1 MIYIRLLQNMA
12 VIALAAYLYNQLNLF
27 KSFIKKGQ
35 TFRDKIIM
43 VIFFSALS
51 IIGTY
56 MGISVGGDALANTR
70 PIGAIT
76 AGYIGGPIMGA
87 VVGSIAG
94 VHRYF
99 NGGSTAI
106 ACGISTVVEGIIG
119 GIFRRM
125 SKSNEI
131 KPKNAFVASIIAEIL
146 QMIIIIFVTKPYS
159 YAVTLEKIIAIPMI
173 VINSIGTAIFVNIV
187 KNAMDDYNK
196 LGAIQAQKALNI
208 AKKTIEYT
216 KKGLNNETSMK
227 ISEILCKMSNVS
239 GAVISTKNEIFSYY
253 GEEID
258 EKDLKSKIDDFY
270 LKSDVDKPLQILK
283 FTCTKMPKR
292 RNFGINKFLVSRWLS
307 FISNYSAENYNLFLA
322 PIVINNQTE
331 GIIGM
336 ELKNAKGIDEY
347 FGEFLSELSSLL
359 SMQMELY
366 ELNEKVTVL
375 KDSELKV
382 LRAQIE
388 PHFLFN
394 TLNTISSFCRTNPLK
409 ARELIIDLSN
419 YFRKS
424 LNKGEF
430 AEIDEELEMLKSYI
444 SIEKARYGDRL
455 SVYFYIQKDIG
466 HYKIPS
472 FIIQPIIE
480 NSIIHGVL
488 KKADGGNVIVKAEKD
503 LGCIKFIIEDNG
515 IGMNTERC
523 NEVVNNWPGTG
534 LRNVNSRLK
543 LLYNNGL
550 QISSSENDGTT
561 VVFTIPMKEVHKV
574 E

>member
-1 MIYIRLLQNMA
+1 MIYVRLLQNMA
-12 VIALAAYLYNQLNLF
+12 VTALAAYLYNQLNLF
-27 KSFIKKGQ
+27 KNFIKEKQ
-35 TFRDKIIM
+35 TFKDKIIM
-43 VIFFSALS
+43 FIFFSVLS

-56 MGISVGGDALANTR
+56 MGINVGGDALANTR

-76 AGYIGGPIMGA
+76 AGYIGGPIVGA
-87 VVGSIAG
+87 VVGIIAG

-99 NGGSTAI
+99 NGGATAI
-106 ACGISTVVEGIIG
+106 ACSISTVLEGVIG

-125 SKSNEI
+125 AKNNEI
-131 KPKNAFVASIIAEIL
+131 KPKDAFVASIIAEIV
-146 QMIIIIFVTKPYS
+146 QMIIIILIAKPYS
-159 YAVTLEKIIAIPMI
+159 YAVDLEKIIAIPMI

-187 KNAMDDYNK
+187 KNAMDNYNK

-216 KKGLNNETSMK
+216 KKGINSETSMK
-227 ISEILCKMSNVS
+227 ISEILCKMANVS
-239 GAVISTKNEIFSYY
+239 GAVISMKDGVFSYY
-253 GEEID
+253 GEKID
-258 EKDLKSKIDDFY
+258 ENDLKSKINDFY
-270 LKSDVDKPLQILK
+270 LKSDVN
-283 FTCTKMPKR
+283 T
-292 RNFGINKFLVSRWLS
+292 
-307 FISNYSAENYNLFLA
+307 YSIENQAKNYNFFFA
-322 PIVINNQTE
+322 PITINNKID
-331 GIIGM
+331 GVIGM
-336 ELKNAKGIDEY
+336 ELKDSKSVNEY

-359 SMQMELY
+359 SMQMELF
-366 ELNEKVTVL
+366 ELNEKVTIL
-375 KDSELKV
+375 KDSELKA

-394 TLNTISSFCRTNPLK
+394 TLNTIASFCRTNPLK

-430 AEIDEELEMLKSYI
+430 VELDEEIEMLNSYI

-455 SVYFYIQKDIG
+455 RVYFYIQKDIG
-466 HYKIPS
+466 NFKIPS

-488 KKADGGNVIVKAEKD
+488 KRADGGKVIVKAEKALD
-503 LGCIKFIIEDNG
+503 CIKFTIEDNG
-515 IGMNTERC
+515 IGMNIERY

-543 LLYNNGL
+543 LLYNSHGL
-550 QISSSENDGTT
+550 LMSSSEDKGTT
-561 VVFTIPMKEVHKV
+561 VIFKIPMKEVHKV

>member
-27 KSFIKKGQ
+27 KSFIKKEQ
-35 TFRDKIIM
+35 TFRDKIFM
-43 VIFFSALS
+43 VIFFSILS

-56 MGISVGGDALANTR
+56 MGINVGGDALANTR

-87 VVGSIAG
+87 VVGIIAG

-106 ACGISTVVEGIIG
+106 ACGVSTVIEGVIG
-119 GIFRRM
+119 GIFRKM

-131 KPKNAFVASIIAEIL
+131 KPKNAFLAGIIAEIF
-146 QMIIIIFVTKPYS
+146 QMIIIIFVVKPYS
-159 YAVTLEKIIAIPMI
+159 YAVNLEKIIAIPMI
-173 VINSIGTAIFVNIV
+173 IINSIGTAIFVDIV
-187 KNAMDDYNK
+187 KNAIDDYNK

-216 KKGLNNETSMK
+216 KKGLSNETSMK

-239 GAVISTKNEIFSYY
+239 GAVISMKNGVFSYY

-258 EKDLKSKIDDFY
+258 ENDLKSKINDFY
-270 LKSDVDKPLQILK
+270 LKSDVNTYSIENSAKSY
-283 FTCTKMPKR
+283 
-292 RNFGINKFLVSRWLS
+292 NF
-307 FISNYSAENYNLFLA
+307 FLA
-322 PIVINNQTE
+322 PVIINSKIN
-331 GIIGM
+331 GVIGL
-336 ELKNAKGIDEY
+336 ELKNAKGVNEY

-359 SMQMELY
+359 SMQMELF
-366 ELNEKVTVL
+366 ELNEKVAVL
-375 KDSELKV
+375 KDSELKA

-430 AEIDEELEMLKSYI
+430 VELDEEVEMLKSYI

-488 KKADGGNVIVKAEKD
+488 KRADGGNVIVKAETALD
-503 LGCIKFIIEDNG
+503 CIKFTIEDNG
-515 IGMNTERC
+515 IGMKTERY

-543 LLYNNGL
+543 LLYNSSSGL
-550 QISSSENDGTT
+550 QISSVEDKGTM
-561 VVFTIPMKEVHKV
+561 VMFAIPMKEVHKH

>member
-1 MIYIRLLQNMA
+1 MIYVRLLQNMA
-12 VIALAAYLYNQLNLF
+12 VTALAAYLYNQLNLF
-27 KSFIKKGQ
+27 KSFIKKEQ

-94 VHRYF
+94 IHRYF
-99 NGGSTAI
+99 NGGSTAM
-106 ACGISTVVEGIIG
+106 ACGISTVVEGVVG
-119 GIFRRM
+119 GIFRKM
-125 SKSNEI
+125 SKSDEI
-131 KPKNAFVASIIAEIL
+131 KPKNAFWASIIAEIF
-146 QMIIIIFVTKPYS
+146 QVIIIIFVVKPYS
-159 YAVTLEKIIAIPMI
+159 YAVNLEKIIAIPMI

-216 KKGLNNETSMK
+216 KKGISNETSMK

-239 GAVISTKNEIFSYY
+239 GAVISTKDGVFSYY

-258 EKDLKSKIDDFY
+258 EKDLKNKINDFY
-270 LKSDVDKPLQILK
+270 LKSDVNTYSIENSA
-283 FTCTKMPKR
+283 KR
-292 RNFGINKFLVSRWLS
+292 YNF
-307 FISNYSAENYNLFLA
+307 FLA
-322 PIVINNQTE
+322 PVIINNKID
-331 GIIGM
+331 GIIGL
-336 ELKNAKGIDEY
+336 ELKNVKGVNEY
-347 FGEFLSELSSLL
+347 FSEFLSELSSLL
-359 SMQMELY
+359 SMQMELF
-366 ELNEKVTVL
+366 ELNEKVAVL
-375 KDSELKV
+375 KDSELKA

-430 AEIDEELEMLKSYI
+430 AELDEEVEMLKSYI

-455 SVYFYIQKDIG
+455 SVCFYIQKDIG

-488 KKADGGNVIVKAEKD
+488 KRADGGKVIVKAEKALD
-503 LGCIKFIIEDNG
+503 CIKFTIEDNG
-515 IGMNTERC
+515 VGMKPERC
-523 NEVVNNWPGTG
+523 NEVVSNWPGTG

-550 QISSSENDGTT
+550 QISSSENNGTT
-561 VVFTIPMKEVHKV
+561 VVFTIPMKEVRKV

>member
-1 MIYIRLLQNMA
+1 MIYVKLLQNMA

-27 KSFIKKGQ
+27 KSFIKKEQ

-43 VIFFSALS
+43 IIFFSILS

-56 MGISVGGDALANTR
+56 MGINVGGDALANTR

-76 AGYIGGPIMGA
+76 AGYIGGPVIGTA
-87 VVGSIAG
+87 VGIIAG

-106 ACGISTVVEGIIG
+106 ACGISTVFEGLIG
-119 GIFRRM
+119 GIFRRIA
-125 SKSNEI
+125 KNKEI
-131 KPKNAFVASIIAEIL
+131 KPKNAFLASIIAEIV
-146 QMIIIIFVTKPYS
+146 QMIIIIFIVRPYS
-159 YAVTLEKIIAIPMI
+159 YAVSLERVIAIPMI
-173 VINSIGTAIFVNIV
+173 LINSIGTAIFVNIV
-187 KNAMDDYNK
+187 KNATDDYNK

-216 KKGLNNETSMK
+216 KKGMSNEISIK

-239 GAVISTKNEIFSYY
+239 GAVISMKDGVFSYY

-258 EKDLKSKIDDFY
+258 EKDLKNKINEFY
-270 LKSDVDKPLQILK
+270 LKSDINTYSIENSSKDY
-283 FTCTKMPKR
+283 
-292 RNFGINKFLVSRWLS
+292 NFFFS
-307 FISNYSAENYNLFLA
+307 
-322 PIVINNQTE
+322 PIIINNQID
-331 GIIGM
+331 GVIGM
-336 ELKNAKGIDEY
+336 ELKNAKGINEY

-359 SMQMELY
+359 SMQMELF
-366 ELNEKVTVL
+366 ELNEKVTIL
-375 KDSELKV
+375 KDSELKA

-430 AEIDEELEMLKSYI
+430 VELNEEVEMLKSYI

-455 SVYFYIQKDIG
+455 NVYFYIQKDIG
-466 HYKIPS
+466 RFKIPS

-488 KKADGGNVIVKAEKD
+488 KRADGGKVIVKAEKD
-503 LGCIKFIIEDNG
+503 LDRIKFIIEDNG
-515 IGMNTERC
+515 IGMNIERY

-543 LLYNNGL
+543 LLYNSDKGL
-550 QISSSENDGTT
+550 LISSSEDKGTT
-561 VVFTIPMKEVHKV
+561 VIFTIPMKEVHKV

>member
-27 KSFIKKGQ
+27 KNFIKEKK

-43 VIFFSALS
+43 IIFFSALS

-56 MGISVGGDALANTR
+56 MGINVGGDALANTR

-87 VVGSIAG
+87 VVGIIAG

-99 NGGSTAI
+99 NGGSTAV
-106 ACGISTVVEGIIG
+106 ACAISTVFEGVIG

-125 SKSNEI
+125 AKSNEI
-131 KPKNAFVASIIAEIL
+131 KPKNAFLASITAEIF
-146 QMIIIIFVTKPYS
+146 QVIIIIFVVKPYS
-159 YAVTLEKIIAIPMI
+159 YAVNLEKIIAIPMI
-173 VINSIGTAIFVNIV
+173 IINSIGTAIFVNIV
-187 KNAMDDYNK
+187 KNAIDDYNK

-216 KKGLNNETSMK
+216 KKGLSNETSMK

-239 GAVISTKNEIFSYY
+239 GAVISMKNGVFSYY
-253 GEEID
+253 GEELN
-258 EKDLKSKIDDFY
+258 ENDLKDKINDFY
-270 LKSDVDKPLQILK
+270 LKSNVK
-283 FTCTKMPKR
+283 T
-292 RNFGINKFLVSRWLS
+292 
-307 FISNYSAENYNLFLA
+307 YSIENYNFFFA
-322 PIVINNQTE
+322 PVIINNKID
-331 GIIGM
+331 GVIGL
-336 ELKNAKGIDEY
+336 ELKNAKGVDEY
-347 FGEFLSELSSLL
+347 FSEFLSELSSLL
-359 SMQMELY
+359 SMQMELF
-366 ELNEKVTVL
+366 ELNEKVAVL
-375 KDSELKV
+375 KDSELKA

-430 AEIDEELEMLKSYI
+430 VELDEEVEMLKSYI

-466 HYKIPS
+466 RYKIPS
-472 FIIQPIIE
+472 FIIQPIVE

-488 KKADGGNVIVKAEKD
+488 KRADGGKVIVKAEKALD
-503 LGCIKFIIEDNG
+503 CIKFRVEDDG
-515 IGMNTERC
+515 IGMKTERY

-543 LLYNNGL
+543 LLYNSKNGL
-550 QISSSENDGTT
+550 QISSIEDKGTT
-561 VVFTIPMKEVHKV
+561 VMFTIPMKEVYKH

>member
-1 MIYIRLLQNMA
+1 MIYVRLLQDMA

-27 KSFIKKGQ
+27 KSFIKKEQ

-43 VIFFSALS
+43 VIFFSVLS

-56 MGISVGGDALANTR
+56 MGVNVGGDALANTR

-76 AGYIGGPIMGA
+76 AGYIGGPVIGTA
-87 VVGSIAG
+87 VGIIAG

-106 ACGISTVVEGIIG
+106 ACGISTVFEGLIG

-125 SKSNEI
+125 SKNKEI
-131 KPKNAFVASIIAEIL
+131 KPKNAFVASIIAEIV
-146 QMIIIIFVTKPYS
+146 QMIIITFIVKPYS
-159 YAVTLEKIIAIPMI
+159 YAINLEKVIAIPMI
-173 VINSIGTAIFVNIV
+173 LINSIGTAIFVNIV

-216 KKGLNNETSMK
+216 KKGINNETSMK
-227 ISEILCKMSNVS
+227 ISEILCKMSNVN
-239 GAVISTKNEIFSYY
+239 GAVISMKDGVFSYY

-258 EKDLKSKIDDFY
+258 ENDLENKINEFY
-270 LKSDVDKPLQILK
+270 MKSD
-283 FTCTKMPKR
+283 
-292 RNFGINKFLVSRWLS
+292 INT
-307 FISNYSAENYNLFLA
+307 YSIENSSKNYNFFFA
-322 PIVINNQTE
+322 PIIINNRID
-331 GIIGM
+331 GVIGM
-336 ELKNAKGIDEY
+336 ELKNVKGVNEY

-359 SMQMELY
+359 SMQMELFK
-366 ELNEKVTVL
+366 LNEKVRIL
-375 KDSELKV
+375 KDSELKA

-394 TLNTISSFCRTNPLK
+394 TLNTISSFCRTNPLR

-430 AEIDEELEMLKSYI
+430 VGLNEEVEMLKSYI

-455 SVYFYIQKDIG
+455 SVYFYIQKDIE
-466 HYKIPS
+466 HFKIPS

-488 KKADGGNVIVKAEKD
+488 KKAEGGKVIVKAEKD
-503 LGCIKFIIEDNG
+503 LDCIKFTIIDNG
-515 IGMNTERC
+515 VGMKRERY

-534 LRNVNSRLK
+534 LGNVNSRLK
-543 LLYNNGL
+543 LLYNSNIGL
-550 QISSSENDGTT
+550 QISSLEDKGTT
-561 VVFTIPMKEVHKV
+561 VMFTIPMKEVHKY

>member
-27 KSFIKKGQ
+27 KSFIKKEQ

-99 NGGSTAI
+99 NGGATAV

-125 SKSNEI
+125 SKDDEI
-131 KPKNAFVASIIAEIL
+131 KPKNAFWASVIAEIF
-146 QMIIIIFVTKPYS
+146 QVIIIIFVAKPYS
-159 YAVTLEKIIAIPMI
+159 YAVDLEKIIAIPMI

-216 KKGLNNETSMK
+216 KKGLNNDTSMK

-239 GAVISTKNEIFSYY
+239 GAVISTKDGVFSYY

-258 EKDLKSKIDDFY
+258 EKDLKSRINDFY
-270 LKSDVDKPLQILK
+270 LKSDIGIYSIENSA
-283 FTCTKMPKR
+283 KR
-292 RNFGINKFLVSRWLS
+292 YNFF
-307 FISNYSAENYNLFLA
+307 FA
-322 PIVINNQTE
+322 PVIINNE
-331 GIIGM
+331 IDGVIGL
-336 ELKNAKGIDEY
+336 ELKNAKGVNEY

-359 SMQMELY
+359 SMQLELY
-366 ELNEKVTVL
+366 ELNEKVAVL
-375 KDSELKV
+375 KDSELKA

-430 AEIDEELEMLKSYI
+430 AEIDEEVEMLQSYI

-488 KKADGGNVIVKAEKD
+488 KKADGGNIIVRAEKD
-503 LGCIKFIIEDNG
+503 LGCIKFIVEDNG
-515 IGMNTERC
+515 IGMKAERC

-543 LLYNNGL
+543 LLYNKGL
-550 QISSSENDGTT
+550 QITSSENNGTT